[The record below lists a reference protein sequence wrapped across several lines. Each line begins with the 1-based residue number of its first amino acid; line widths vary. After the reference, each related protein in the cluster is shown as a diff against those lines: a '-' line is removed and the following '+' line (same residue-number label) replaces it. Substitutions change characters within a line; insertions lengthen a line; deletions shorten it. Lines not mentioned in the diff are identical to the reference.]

1 MDNLALF
8 HKGKSHTPVEAL
20 APLAPLADTHGHLA
34 HFTRG
39 DAPDVLCRAALAGV
53 RLLVVPVDPV
63 SDIGPK
69 GRFGSV
75 EGFLAWMDKAVEEAA
90 EPDPAE
96 AFVGVWYLNEMQME
110 GMSISP
116 ASFGVEMTIELKAD
130 GIAVGNSVQG
140 EEVENKEGTWA
151 LEGDTV
157 TVTIDD
163 EPMVFTVQEGNLVAD
178 SDGMVMVF
186 GTEKVEAEIFE
197 PAAARTDAAE
207 EEFAGAWTAF
217 KINMDGSYM
226 DAALL
231 GEEITA
237 TIEGTTV
244 TLNGFLFDG
253 DAFETQYADGALAFS
268 VEDPESALI
277 AGIKTEL
284 LEDGTM
290 ALTITAS
297 EDLVLIMN
305 RAE

>member
-1 MDNLALF
+1 MKKLLAILLAMAMLLCA
-8 HKGKSHTPVEAL
+8 VAL
-20 APLAPLADTHGHLA
+20 AETAET
-34 HFTRG
+34 
-39 DAPDVLCRAALAGV
+39 
-53 RLLVVPVDPV
+53 
-63 SDIGPK
+63 
-69 GRFGSV
+69 V
-75 EGFLAWMDKAVEEAA
+75 EAVEEAA

-116 ASFGVEMTIELKAD
+116 ASFGVDMTIELNAD
-130 GIAVGNSVQG
+130 GTAVGNSVQG
-140 EEVENKEGTWA
+140 EETETKDGTWT

-178 SDGMVMVF
+178 SDGMVMIF

-268 VEDPESALI
+268 VEDPETALI
-277 AGIKTEL
+277 AGIKAQL

>member
-1 MDNLALF
+1 MKKLLAILLAMAMLLCA
-8 HKGKSHTPVEAL
+8 VAL
-20 APLAPLADTHGHLA
+20 AET
-34 HFTRG
+34 
-39 DAPDVLCRAALAGV
+39 
-53 RLLVVPVDPV
+53 
-63 SDIGPK
+63 
-69 GRFGSV
+69 V
-75 EGFLAWMDKAVEEAA
+75 EAVEEAA

-151 LEGDTV
+151 VEGDTV

-178 SDGMVMVF
+178 SDGMVMIF

-217 KINMDGSYM
+217 KINMDGTYM

-277 AGIKTEL
+277 AGIKAQL